1 MQVRITLARSAREIE
16 IEVDDVKAFKAEVDE
31 VFGSEGTIWW
41 VTDTKGNEVGI
52 PVEQVAHVEI
62 DQAASARQV
71 GFG

>member
-1 MQVRITLARSAREIE
+1 MDVRITLARSAREIE
-16 IEVDDVKAFKAEVDE
+16 LEIDDAKAFKAEVDE
-31 VFGSEGTIWW
+31 VFAEEKSIWW

-62 DQAASARQV
+62 DVAASDRQV